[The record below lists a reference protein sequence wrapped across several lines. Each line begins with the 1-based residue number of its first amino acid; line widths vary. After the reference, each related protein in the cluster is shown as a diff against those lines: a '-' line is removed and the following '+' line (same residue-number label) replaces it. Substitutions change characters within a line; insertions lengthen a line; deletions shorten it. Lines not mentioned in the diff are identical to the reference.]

1 MQHILFCEWF
11 AYLAYNTLQIYLCC
25 HNSQNFLTFKRL
37 NNIHRYG
44 HKHIHKHSNKQFKSF
59 YIYSPSSKYLGCLL
73 ILIMMNNAT
82 LNRVVAFTSLQDT
95 DFVFIGCCLSYF
107 LIAVIETPLSKQ
119 LRVKGSIL
127 TPSSGEIQSIAVGNA
142 QQLSWK
148 AWWQD
153 FLVTLYLHSGS
164 RKWWVNTTTAHFPF
178 PVQLWYHP
186 QDLNQCNQYNSHRDA

>member
-1 MQHILFCEWF
+1 MNGMMQHILFCEWF

-82 LNRVVAFTSLQDT
+82 LNRVVAFTLLQDT

-142 QQLSWK
+142 RQLS
-148 AWWQD
+148 
-153 FLVTLYLHSGS
+153 
-164 RKWWVNTTTAHFPF
+164 
-178 PVQLWYHP
+178 
-186 QDLNQCNQYNSHRDA
+186 